1 VQQVAVVKLATML
14 SVHSKSIFEA
24 HLDTHSQQLS
34 HKNAPA
40 HKSMGR
46 FWIGLAIVAALGLM
60 SMSAWRQGWFTST
73 VHIFVA
79 LENGAQGVQVGTLV
93 RLKGFKIGEVDAMTL
108 EPNLDVL
115 VRMRVSEEKLQ
126 MINADAKVKL
136 TRDSPISAKYIEF
149 LPGEKAAG
157 VLRAESTVQLNAGSD
172 VEDIMLIVK
181 GAVEKLSSALGKID
195 PILDDAKKI
204 SGEAADMRKMVRTS
218 VGAVLIN
225 LQNLT
230 QQLKEIGNT
239 ANGMAANVDADRAI
253 IMGQIKAIVK
263 TLDTTV
269 ARDVPQITEKV
280 KATLDNVQGMSL
292 DAKKIADEAMI
303 DIPPTLRSTRML
315 AQDISEITDGAKKTW
330 PISSLVKSESAV
342 KPIGLD
348 AFEANR

>member
-14 SVHSKSIFEA
+14 TVHSKSLFEE

-34 HKNAPA
+34 HTNAPA

-46 FWIGLAIVAALGLM
+46 FWIGFAIVAALGLM
-60 SMSAWRQGWFTST
+60 SMSAWRQGWFTRT

-157 VLRAESTVQLNAGSD
+157 ILRGESTVPLSAGSD

-181 GAVEKLSSALGKID
+181 GVVEKLSSALGKID
-195 PILDDAKKI
+195 PILDDVKKI
-204 SGEAADMRKMVRTS
+204 SGEAAEMRKMARTS
-218 VGAVLIN
+218 VDAMLIN

-263 TLDTTV
+263 TLDATV

-280 KATLDNVQGMSL
+280 KATLDNVQSVSM
-292 DAKKIADEAMI
+292 DAKKITSEATI
-303 DIPPTLRSTRML
+303 DFPPALRSTRML
-315 AQDISEITDGAKKTW
+315 VQDISEITDGAKKTW

-342 KPIGLD
+342 NPIRLD
-348 AFEANR
+348 AFEANK

>member
-1 VQQVAVVKLATML
+1 
-14 SVHSKSIFEA
+14 
-24 HLDTHSQQLS
+24 
-34 HKNAPA
+34 
-40 HKSMGR
+40 MGR
-46 FWIGLAIVAALGLM
+46 FWMVFALAAALGLM
-60 SMSAWRQGWFTST
+60 AMSAWRQGWFTST
-73 VHIFVA
+73 AHLFVA

-93 RLKGFKIGEVDAMTL
+93 KLKGFKIGEVDEMTL

-126 MINADAKVKL
+126 LLSQDAKVKL

-149 LPGEKAAG
+149 LPGEKSAG
-157 VLRAESTVQLNAGSD
+157 VLRAESKVQLNIGSD

-181 GAVEKLSSALGKID
+181 GAVEKLNTALGKID

-218 VGAVLIN
+218 VDAMLIN

-230 QQLKEIGNT
+230 KQLKEIGNT

-253 IMGQIKAIVK
+253 IMAQIKALVQ
-263 TLDTTV
+263 TLDATV
-269 ARDVPQITEKV
+269 ARDMPYITEKV
-280 KATLDNVQGMSL
+280 KATLDNVQGVSM
-292 DAKKIADEAMI
+292 DAKKIADEAAI
-303 DIPPTLRSTRML
+303 DIPPALRSTRML
-315 AQDISEITDGAKKTW
+315 TQDVSDITEGVQKTW
-330 PISSLVKSESAV
+330 PISNMVKGENPA